1 MFFSVF
7 YDFSQLELGSWM
19 LDCIAQHPNNPKNSS
34 ISFRSNFKVNQSTH
48 KKTLQIIQFI
58 IEKIAIFIYF
68 PIHHPTGLKNGFSKK
83 KIILGSRKKKDMKN
97 YAIDILKNR
106 NRNVIFLSSTGSSI
120 FRRQR
125 KKNPISH
132 QLWHRNKEGAR
143 EYIISSKSYCGFL
156 FRLADFLF
164 FFAQNNLLIFLY
176 IRRSMT
182 IN

>member
-1 MFFSVF
+1 MHSTQITQKIHQ
-7 YDFSQLELGSWM
+7 YLSEATSKLTNQPTKRHSKISNLLSKKQLY
-19 LDCIAQHPNNPKNSS
+19 
-34 ISFRSNFKVNQSTH
+34 SFIFPF
-48 KKTLQIIQFI
+48 IIQPDSKMDFR
-58 IEKIAIFIYF
+58 
-68 PIHHPTGLKNGFSKK
+68 KK
-83 KIILGSRKKKDMKN
+83 KSFWVHEKKKDMKN

-106 NRNVIFLSSTGSSI
+106 NRNVIFLSSTASSI

-164 FFAQNNLLIFLY
+164 LHK
-176 IRRSMT
+176 T
-182 IN
+182 IY

>member
-1 MFFSVF
+1 MKI
-7 YDFSQLELGSWM
+7 SWY
-19 LDCIAQHPNNPKNSS
+19 LDIDLTCYLRVTQHQNNHKKSP
-34 ISFRSNFKVNQSTH
+34 ISFRGTPKLIYQPKH
-48 KKTLQIIQFI
+48 PIYYP
-58 IEKIAIFIYF
+58 KIAIFIYF
-68 PIHHPTGLKNGFSKK
+68 PIHHPTGLKNGFF
-83 KIILGSRKKKDMKN
+83 RKNHFGFTKNMKN

-106 NRNVIFLSSTGSSI
+106 NRNTNFLSSTASI
-120 FRRQR
+120 DRQSFR

-156 FRLADFLF
+156 FRLTLL
-164 FFAQNNLLIFLY
+164 QKKKYLLIFLY